1 MGQIVSD
8 VSDILDYQDN
18 KKTIKATKK
27 QILADIAKDEQEKQN
42 LVKKVLGTQR
52 AKYGVSGMSTK
63 GLTEDA
69 VLTRMKKEA
78 EQPYD
83 SKKDAN
89 IKKLKNTKTTKKN
102 LLLTVLSHLDKLV
115 G

>member
-8 VSDILDYQDN
+8 VSNILEYQND
-18 KKTIKATKK
+18 KKNAAKTQK
-27 QILADIAKDEQEKQN
+27 QILADIAKDDQEKQN
-42 LVKKVLGTQR
+42 LVNKVLAKQR
-52 AKYGVSGMSTK
+52 AKYGASGMATK
-63 GLTEDA
+63 GQTEDA
-69 VLTRMKKEA
+69 ALARMKQET

-83 SKKDAN
+83 SKKAAN

-102 LLLTVLSHLDKLV
+102 LLLTMLARLDKLV

>member
-8 VSDILDYQDN
+8 VSDILNYQNN
-18 KKTIKATKK
+18 KKQEKASKK

-42 LVKKVLGTQR
+42 LVKKVLATQR
-52 AKYGVSGMSTK
+52 AKYGASGMSNK

-69 VLTRMKKEA
+69 VLQRMKKEA

-83 SKKDAN
+83 SKKSAN
-89 IKKLKNTKTTKKN
+89 IQKLKNTKTPKKN
-102 LLLTVLSHLDKLV
+102 LLLGILSHLDKLV